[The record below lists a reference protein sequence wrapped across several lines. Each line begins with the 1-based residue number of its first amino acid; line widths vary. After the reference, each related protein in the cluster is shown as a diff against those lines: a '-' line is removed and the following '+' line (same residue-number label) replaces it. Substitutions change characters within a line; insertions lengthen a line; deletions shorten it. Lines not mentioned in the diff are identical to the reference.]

1 MTRPT
6 SYCPKY
12 LERRL
17 LALSGVE
24 RVSIISLGDMS
35 TRIVVTGGDNIVIA
49 GSILRNFRLRMPGVF
64 SLIGEV
70 QVSLLHRGG
79 ISQYGSAAKGIESA
93 TAVVDDEQSSVGRDV
108 RGLLRDFPVR
118 HLVRRPAS
126 ACRGPSLAC
135 R

>member
-1 MTRPT
+1 MVGAMTRPT
-6 SYCPKY
+6 PYCPKY

-70 QVSLLHRGG
+70 QVSLLHRG
-79 ISQYGSAAKGIESA
+79 
-93 TAVVDDEQSSVGRDV
+93 
-108 RGLLRDFPVR
+108 R
-118 HLVRRPAS
+118 HLTIRFSRQGHRI
-126 ACRGPSLAC
+126 CNCGCGR
-135 R
+135 